1 MLENSVELMKI
12 NKRIE
17 YKRIICLLVRSFCVW
32 VCWCCFLCMFH
43 ELFAFK
49 KKKIPRNGDH
59 WRAIEVR
66 WVPKEGALAAGGA
79 WQVQIPREYFIFQ
92 CRPKG
97 GRKGGGAGWNHIRG
111 QEILIK
117 NQDYKYMFL
126 FVCMRVTKKATATRR
141 WFFNLIFRIYFGVG
155 NIYRINVCFFPPLSF
170 SPHSL
175 PLSAGTV
182 PSITITTRTEAP

>member
-1 MLENSVELMKI
+1 VFECVG
-12 NKRIE
+12 
-17 YKRIICLLVRSFCVW
+17 VAFCV
-32 VCWCCFLCMFH
+32 CSTNYSPS
-43 ELFAFK
+43 K

-111 QEILIK
+111 QKILIK

-126 FVCMRVTKKATATRR
+126 FVCMRMTKKATATRR
-141 WFFNLIFRIYFGVG
+141 WFFNLIFRIYFGVE
-155 NIYRINVCFFPPLSF
+155 NIYRINVCFFPLSLFPLTLSL
-170 SPHSL
+170 SPPALYRASQ
-175 PLSAGTV
+175 
-182 PSITITTRTEAP
+182 